1 MILSPCCKAE
11 LSLGPLSGASIC
23 CACGQPAYSGPEMSA
38 DPVPEQSKAAPR
50 YTLTSG
56 SLDWAAAMCDA
67 RTLNWYD
74 VGDMPPAD
82 EPFYVAWQVGTEW
95 QVWRVPAGQPLP
107 PLATH
112 WHRDSMGL
120 PVA

>member
-23 CACGQPAYSGPEMSA
+23 CACGQPAYSGGVTETP
-38 DPVPEQSKAAPR
+38 PVAQFPKTAER
-50 YTLTSG
+50 YTLTREQA
-56 SLDWAAAMCDA
+56 LADA
-67 RTLNWYD
+67 RRLGWRTVD
-74 VGDMPPAD
+74 DMPPAD
-82 EPFYVAWQVGTEW
+82 EPFYVAWQAGTEW
-95 QVWRVPAGQPLP
+95 QAWRVPAGQPLP

-112 WHRDSMGL
+112 WHRDSLGL